1 MTSDRLYRRVLRP
14 PVDWVMDRI
23 YRMDT
28 RNPVGYDDLGFSED
42 RGVYY
47 TASDWR
53 ALPAFLRAAP
63 VRADD
68 VFVDLGC
75 GKGRVLIQAAAYPF
89 ARIIG
94 VELDPDL
101 AALARRNVTNR
112 ASHIAIES
120 ADVTTWAVP
129 DDVTH
134 VYLYNPFHGAVMDAA
149 LRRLRESL
157 ERSPR
162 ELHIGYFNPVD
173 CDRLIHFGAVLVKSC
188 RLRRGEG
195 YVVEVYRLGKL
206 PMLKDPPKLR

>member
-1 MTSDRLYRRVLRP
+1 MITSDRLYRRVLRP
-14 PVDWVMDRI
+14 PLDWVMDRTH
-23 YRMDT
+23 RMET
-28 RNPVGYDDLGFSED
+28 RRPVRYDDLAFDED

-47 TASDWR
+47 AASDWR

-63 VRADD
+63 VRAGD

-75 GKGRVLIQAAAYPF
+75 GKGRVLIQAVAYPF

-94 VELDPDL
+94 LELDPGL

-112 ASHIAIES
+112 TSRIAIES
-120 ADVTTWAVP
+120 ADVITWAVP

-162 ELHIGYFNPVD
+162 DLRIGYFNPVD
-173 CDRLIHFGAVLVKSC
+173 RDRLIHFGAVLVDSC

-195 YVVEVYRLGKL
+195 YVVEVYRLDKL
-206 PMLKDPPKLR
+206 PMVEDPRKL